1 MNRYYDP
8 SGRKTRVG
16 LGAHCRIAADRFMAK
31 LTEKLT
37 KIVVVNSNTILIT

>member
-8 SGRKTRVG
+8 AGRKTRVG
-16 LGAHCRIAADRFMAK
+16 LGARCLIAADKFIAK